1 MRRYNPPFNGK
12 RYILNHNT
20 HEVHDLDCETA
31 ACQIDEIK
39 PEHVLNCDT
48 YSEAEIASIM
58 LDNYQCNGCAFC
70 IPKENTG

>member
-58 LDNYQCNGCAFC
+58 LDNYQCNDCAFC